1 MSTSVVNLSK
11 MQQEHGGLV
20 EKVREMSGEDVRR
33 CYQCGKCSAGCSVH
47 ICNGMDVS
55 PNRIMRMVQL
65 GMEEQ
70 VLRTKT
76 IWVCVGCS
84 TCTTRCPRDIDIAR
98 VMEALRILSKER
110 QTYTVNAKDANA
122 FHETFINSIAR
133 FGRVYEAG
141 LAAILTLKTGYG
153 FNLLGVAPSAIM
165 KGTLPFFPP
174 KLKNPGQLKEI
185 IENVERIE
193 RMEGE
198 K

>member
-11 MQQEHGGLV
+11 LQQQHGDLI
-20 EKVREMSGEDVRR
+20 EKVHKMSGQDVRR
-33 CYQCGKCSAGCSVH
+33 CYQCGKCSAGCPVH
-47 ICNGMDVS
+47 NCHGMDVS

-65 GMEEQ
+65 GMEEH

-76 IWVCVGCS
+76 IWACVLCS

-98 VMEALRILSKER
+98 VMDALRIISKKQ
-110 QTYTVNAKDANA
+110 QTYTDNAKNANM
-122 FHETFINSIAR
+122 FHETFMKSIAR
-133 FGRVYEAG
+133 FGRVYETG

-153 FNLLGVAPSAIM
+153 FNLLGIAPAAMM

-174 KLKNPGQLKEI
+174 RVKNSGNIKKI
-185 IENVERIE
+185 MENIQ